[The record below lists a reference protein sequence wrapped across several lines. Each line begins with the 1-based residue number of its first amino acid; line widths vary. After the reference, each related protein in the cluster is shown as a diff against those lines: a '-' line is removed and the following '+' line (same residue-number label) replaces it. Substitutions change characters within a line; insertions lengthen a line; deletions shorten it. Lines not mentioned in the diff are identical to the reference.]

1 MADTKIHNLFP
12 TPVYTTGLDY
22 IIPQDELNFIK
33 SQDFQQN
40 KYNHR
45 SIDSYLLEREELST
59 LRNEIDKH
67 VQFYFKEVYQP
78 NNQVSLHIT
87 QSWCN
92 KTFPGEMHHKHAHT
106 NSLVSGVYYISANPN
121 TDSIWF
127 DKGIF
132 NPLEIEPVTYNIHN
146 ASTWYYPVSTGMLV
160 LFPSSLLHYVD
171 IVQEDQERESRM
183 SLSFNTFIKGSI
195 GSEFFLSELNV

>member
-1 MADTKIHNLFP
+1 MTQSNMHNLFP

-22 IIPQDELNFIK
+22 IISKKELDFIE
-33 SQDFQQN
+33 SQEFQSN

-45 SIDSYLLEREELST
+45 SINSYLLEEEELST

-67 VQFYFKEVYQP
+67 VQFYFKEVFQP
-78 NNQVSLHIT
+78 DNKVSLNIT

-106 NSLVSGVYYISANPN
+106 NSIISGVYYINANPE
-121 TDSIWF
+121 TDRIYF

-132 NPLEIEPVTYNIHN
+132 NPLEIEAVNYNIYN
-146 ASTWYYPVSTGMLV
+146 ASTWYFPVETGMLV
-160 LFPSSLLHYVD
+160 LFPSNLLHYVD
-171 IVQEDQERESRM
+171 IVKTDQSRDVRVSM
-183 SLSFNTFIKGSI
+183 SFNTFIKGSI
-195 GSEFFLSELNV
+195 GSEFFLSELNL